1 MGTGEKIA
9 RAGIKGSVSGLS
21 AYGGAIGGAKIGAA
35 IGAFGGVPGIIIG
48 GFIGGIVGGY
58 FAERTGTFLT
68 NIGTD
73 GADYAIEH
81 FFG

>member
-1 MGTGEKIA
+1 M
-9 RAGIKGSVSGLS
+9 S

-35 IGAFGGVPGIIIG
+35 IGAFGGVPRIIIG
-48 GFIGGIVGGY
+48 GFIGGIVRGY

>member
-1 MGTGEKIA
+1 M
-9 RAGIKGSVSGLS
+9 S

-48 GFIGGIVGGY
+48 RFIHGIVGGY
-58 FAERTGTFLT
+58 FSKRTGTFLT

-73 GADYAIEH
+73 GTDYAIEH

>member
-1 MGTGEKIA
+1 MHANRAVEPTGTLLRWVANIF
-9 RAGIKGSVSGLS
+9 LS
-21 AYGGAIGGAKIGAA
+21 QKALLTI
-35 IGAFGGVPGIIIG
+35 
-48 GFIGGIVGGY
+48 GGY
-58 FAERTGTFLT
+58 FAKRTGIFLT

>member
-1 MGTGEKIA
+1 M
-9 RAGIKGSVSGLS
+9 S

-35 IGAFGGVPGIIIG
+35 IGAFGGVPETIIG
-48 GFIGGIVGGY
+48 GFIHGIVGGY
-58 FAERTGTFLT
+58 FAKRTGIFLRKV
-68 NIGTD
+68 GTD